1 MARNRLLFS
10 LMACCF
16 AQPLAAA
23 TFTVT
28 TTADSGPGSLR
39 QAILDSN
46 ANGNGELDTINF
58 NIPGAGPHVI
68 APTTDLPGIR
78 SSITIDGYTQPGA
91 TPNTRTPAQGGLD
104 TQLRIV
110 VSGQNGLSGSVGLV
124 FENQTASGT
133 RTLRGL
139 AIAGFETQ
147 VRWSANVPGDLI
159 VEGNFIGTDAAG
171 VAPPAAGLAGRSG
184 VVVSGSLGNM
194 RIGGLNPAQR
204 NLIAGPS
211 GTTGNSGVGIDV
223 SQLLGGSVTIQ
234 GNLIGTDPSG
244 TSARAHTIGVRV
256 TGVSPTLSPPPPP
269 PGTAVQIGGTD
280 ANARNLISGNL
291 DSGITLGNFGSFLV
305 DRVVIEGN
313 WIGTDITG
321 LLPLPNG
328 VDPNSS
334 AGIIRN
340 QNFAGSSRSRIGGSA
355 AGAANRIA
363 FNNGRGIVASGNPNA
378 NFGGTLEIGTNQIF
392 ANLGLPFD
400 NTDTPRANDVGDP
413 DGGTNRSQNWPALL
427 SATRPQMGEI
437 QISFR
442 VDTTVA
448 NATYPLRVELYAAD
462 SAGSPVTLIGT
473 STIAAADAQTNRS
486 ITLTP
491 SVGVGYITAIAT
503 DADGNSSE
511 YSDLLDVNRI
521 FGDGFE

>member
-1 MARNRLLFS
+1 MLRLTILVGCLFVALPVS
-10 LMACCF
+10 
-16 AQPLAAA
+16 AA

-68 APTTDLPGIR
+68 ARTTALPDVR

-110 VSGQNGLSGSVGLV
+110 VSGQNGLSGSVGLN
-124 FENQTASGT
+124 FENQAASGT

-147 VRWSANVPGDLI
+147 VRWNANVPGDLI
-159 VEGNFIGTDAAG
+159 VEGNFIGTDAGG

-184 VVVSGSLGNM
+184 VLVFGSLGNM

-280 ANARNLISGNL
+280 PNARNLISGNL
-291 DSGITLGNFGSFLV
+291 GSGILMQNFGSQLV

-313 WIGTDITG
+313 WIGTDVTG
-321 LLPLPNG
+321 ALPLPNG
-328 VDPNSS
+328 SVASQH
-334 AGIIRN
+334 AGIHRI
-340 QNFAGSSRSRIGGSA
+340 QNFGGSSFNRIGGSA
-355 AGAANRIA
+355 PGAANRIA
-363 FNNGRGIVASGNPNA
+363 FNVGRGILATGVGSAGNA
-378 NFGGTLEIGTNQIF
+378 GTLEIGDNEIY
-392 ANLGLPFD
+392 ANAGIPFD
-400 NTDTPRANDVGDP
+400 NTDGPRTNDPGDA
-413 DGGTNRSQNWPALL
+413 DLGTNRMQNHP
-427 SATRPQMGEI
+427 EI
-437 QISFR
+437 QSAVRPPGGGIAVDFR
-442 VDTTVA
+442 VDTAIA
-448 NATYPLRVELYAAD
+448 NAAYPIRVDFYRAD
-462 SAGSPVTLIGT
+462 PGGGPLAKVGSAS
-473 STIAAADAQTNRS
+473 IAAVDAQTTRS
-486 ITLTP
+486 VLLTETQ
-491 SVGVGYITAIAT
+491 GLGFLTAMAT
-503 DADGNSSE
+503 DALGNSSE
-511 YSDLLDVNRI
+511 YADGIDLDRI
-521 FGDGFE
+521 LRDGFEGP